1 MAFKNAMRYANNFE
15 DVDGLEGGLEY
26 TQDDP
31 QVLDQIEALEDEVAL
46 SEAEG
51 DLDTAINDSEEGE
64 ALAEQADTEV
74 EDGEAVLAEADAKA
88 AETGEE
94 AVIPVEDI
102 VSSQEALKTLIAATG
117 ESIDNVTF
125 GNREALY
132 NDSRATFVQNLEGLR
147 EIGKK
152 IKEGLKKI
160 WEKIKKA
167 FKWVVEKIK
176 KILPTKLNRLR
187 WLLNTIR
194 DYSVGTIDNGKL
206 TKAAKEF
213 EKDNKD
219 RFAAVAAG
227 IGVNLGEATG
237 YADGL
242 KKCLDAA
249 GKLVDKAVAINENDG
264 RWVAMFDE
272 LKIPFKITNYMA
284 KKTEEGKQKLADS
297 ITDLKVKSII
307 PIGTSFKGTTAKL
320 TYKVVYDAEDGETEV
335 KIMSTTE
342 DFDPSTFTGI
352 VFSKENALKGISA
365 VINNSDILTKQ
376 SARLDEK
383 IEKFAKKTAE
393 DEVSGKF
400 KQWRAKGK
408 IEKAVRKMIMDSI
421 SMVTSFDSS
430 VLGYALVYGRATLN
444 ALKDAKK

>member
-46 SEAEG
+46 NEAEG

-64 ALAEQADTEV
+64 ALAERADAEIA
-74 EDGEAVLAEADAKA
+74 DGEAVLAEADAKA
-88 AETGEE
+88 EGTGEE

-117 ESIDNVTF
+117 ETIDNVTF

-176 KILPTKLNRLR
+176 KVLPTKLNRLR

-194 DYSVGTIDNGKL
+194 DYSIGTIDSTKL
-206 TKAAKEF
+206 AKAAKEF

-219 RFAAVAAG
+219 RYAAVADF
-227 IGVNLGEATG
+227 IGVNLQEATVTATG
-237 YADGL
+237 I
-242 KKCLDAA
+242 KKFLEAA
-249 GKLVDKAVAINENDG
+249 YKIIDNAIVVNENNG
-264 RWVAMFDE
+264 KWVGMFDNLPDISNIMGNVINMAKAE
-272 LKIPFKITNYMA
+272 LK
-284 KKTEEGKQKLADS
+284 DS
-297 ITDLKVKSII
+297 ITDLNVKNII
-307 PIGTSFKGTTAKL
+307 PVACVAKGTSVKTTF
-320 TYKVVYDAEDGETEV
+320 KVVHEIEGETEV
-335 KIMSTTE
+335 KMLSAVTDI
-342 DFDPSTFTGI
+342 DPSTFTGV
-352 VFSKENALKGISA
+352 VFSKENALKGLSA
-365 VINNSDILTKQ
+365 IINNSDVLTKY
-376 SARLDEK
+376 STKLDEK
-383 IEKFAKKTAE
+383 IEKFAKKAAE

-408 IEKAVRKMIMDSI
+408 IEKAVRKMVMDSV
-421 SMVTSFDSS
+421 SVVSSFDSS
-430 VLGYALVYGRATLN
+430 VLNYALVYGRATLN
-444 ALKDAKK
+444 ALKDSKK

>member
-46 SEAEG
+46 NEAEG
-51 DLDTAINDSEEGE
+51 DLDTAISDSEEGE
-64 ALAEQADTEV
+64 ALAEQADAEV

-117 ESIDNVTF
+117 ETIDNVTF

-167 FKWVVEKIK
+167 FKWIVEKIK
-176 KILPTKLNRLR
+176 KVLPTKLNRLR

-194 DYSVGTIDNGKL
+194 DYSVGTLNNEKL
-206 TKAAKEF
+206 KKAAQDF
-213 EKDNKD
+213 EKNNKD
-219 RFAAVAAG
+219 RFAAVAQLIGPNLEVVSKYAILTKSNIEAG
-227 IGVNLGEATG
+227 IKLLSEASVKE
-237 YADGL
+237 Y
-242 KKCLDAA
+242 
-249 GKLVDKAVAINENDG
+249 
-264 RWVAMFDE
+264 
-272 LKIPFKITNYMA
+272 
-284 KKTEEGKQKLADS
+284 EEGKWNVLFQQYPVFTAYTDAVTKVGKDALGDS
-297 ITDLKVKSII
+297 ISDLNVKNII
-307 PIGTSFKGTTAKL
+307 PIAESAKGTTVK
-320 TYKVVYDAEDGETEV
+320 TTFKVIYLVDGNEET
-335 KIMSTTE
+335 KIMTATADIDS
-342 DFDPSTFTGI
+342 STFTGI
-352 VFSKENALKGISA
+352 VFSKENALKGLSA
-365 VINNSDILTKQ
+365 IINNSDILIKLGT
-376 SARLDEK
+376 RLDDA

-400 KQWRAKGK
+400 KQWRTKGK
-408 IEKAVRKMIMDSI
+408 IEQAARKAVMSTLAVI
-421 SMVTSFDSS
+421 TSFDSS
-430 VLGYALVYGRATLN
+430 ILGYGLTYGKATLN
-444 ALKDAKK
+444 ALKDSKKS

>member
-1 MAFKNAMRYANNFE
+1 MAFKHAMRYANNFE

-46 SEAEG
+46 NEAEG

-117 ESIDNVTF
+117 ETIDNVTF

-176 KILPTKLNRLR
+176 KVLPTKLNRLR
-187 WLLNTIR
+187 WLVNTIR
-194 DYSVGTIDNGKL
+194 DYSVGTIDNNKL
-206 TKAAKEF
+206 VKAAKEF

-219 RFAAVAAG
+219 RFAAAAAVLG
-227 IGVNLGEATG
+227 PNLEDVSKLGGEM
-237 YADGL
+237 
-242 KKCLDAA
+242 KKNLEMAF
-249 GKLVDKAVAINENDG
+249 KIVDRAIAVNENDG
-264 RWVAMFDE
+264 KWAAMFDP
-272 LKIPFKITNYMA
+272 LLSIAVRTARATKNA
-284 KKTEEGKQKLADS
+284 KEQLADS
-297 ITDLKVKSII
+297 ITDLKVKNIML
-307 PIGTSFKGTTAKL
+307 IGISFKGTTVKS
-320 TYKVVYDAEDGETEV
+320 TFKVVYEVEDGDTEV
-335 KIMSTTE
+335 KIMSATAEADTTE
-342 DFDPSTFTGI
+342 FAGI
-352 VFSKENALKGISA
+352 VFSKENALKGLSA
-365 VINNSDILTKQ
+365 VINNSDVLTKY
-376 SARLDEK
+376 STRLDEK
-383 IEKFAKKTAE
+383 IEKFAKKAAE

-408 IEKAVRKMIMDSI
+408 IEKAIRKLVMDSI
-421 SMVTSFDSS
+421 STITSFDSS
-430 VLGYALVYGRATLN
+430 VLGYALTYGKATLN

>member
-117 ESIDNVTF
+117 ETIDNVTF

-167 FKWVVEKIK
+167 FKWIVEKIK
-176 KILPTKLNRLR
+176 KVLPTKLNRLR

-194 DYSVGTIDNGKL
+194 EYSIGTIDSNKL

-219 RFAAVAAG
+219 RFAAAAAVLG
-227 IGVNLGEATG
+227 PNLEDVSKLGGEM
-237 YADGL
+237 
-242 KKCLDAA
+242 KKNLEMAF
-249 GKLVDKAVAINENDG
+249 KIVDRAIAVNENDG
-264 RWVAMFDE
+264 KWAAMFDP
-272 LKIPFKITNYMA
+272 LLSIAVRTARATKN
-284 KKTEEGKQKLADS
+284 GKDALADS
-297 ITDLKVKSII
+297 ITDLNVKNIML
-307 PIGTSFKGTTAKL
+307 IGISFKGTTIKN
-320 TYKVVYDAEDGETEV
+320 TFKVVYEVEDGDTEV
-335 KIMSTTE
+335 KIMSSTVDADSS
-342 DFDPSTFTGI
+342 DFAGI
-352 VFSKENALKGISA
+352 VFSKENALKGLSA
-365 VINNSDILTKQ
+365 VINNSDVLTKY
-376 SARLDEK
+376 STRLDEK
-383 IEKFAKKTAE
+383 IEKFAKKAAE

-408 IEKAVRKMIMDSI
+408 IEKAIRKLVMDSI
-421 SMVTSFDSS
+421 STITSFDSS
-430 VLGYALVYGRATLN
+430 VLGYALTYGKATLN

>member
-117 ESIDNVTF
+117 ETVDNVTF

-176 KILPTKLNRLR
+176 KVLPTKLNRLR

-194 DYSVGTIDNGKL
+194 EYSIGTIDSNKL
-206 TKAAKEF
+206 TKAAKEV

-219 RFAAVAAG
+219 RFAAAAAVLG
-227 IGVNLGEATG
+227 PNLEDVSKLGGEM
-237 YADGL
+237 
-242 KKCLDAA
+242 KKNLEMAFKIVDRAA
-249 GKLVDKAVAINENDG
+249 AVNENDG
-264 RWVAMFDE
+264 KWAAMFDP
-272 LKIPFKITNYMA
+272 LLSIAVRTARATKN
-284 KKTEEGKQKLADS
+284 GKDVLADS
-297 ITDLKVKSII
+297 ITDLNVKNIML
-307 PIGTSFKGTTAKL
+307 IGISFKGTTIKN
-320 TYKVVYDAEDGETEV
+320 TFKVVYEVEDGDTEV
-335 KIMSTTE
+335 KIMSSTVDADSS
-342 DFDPSTFTGI
+342 DFAGI
-352 VFSKENALKGISA
+352 VFSKENALKGLSA
-365 VINNSDILTKQ
+365 VINNSDVLTKY
-376 SARLDEK
+376 STRLDEK
-383 IEKFAKKTAE
+383 IEKFAKKAAE

-408 IEKAVRKMIMDSI
+408 IEKAIRKLVMDSI
-421 SMVTSFDSS
+421 STITSFDSS
-430 VLGYALVYGRATLN
+430 VLGYALTYGKATLN

>member
-117 ESIDNVTF
+117 ETIDNVTF

-167 FKWVVEKIK
+167 FKWIVEKIK
-176 KILPTKLNRLR
+176 KVLPTKLNRLR
-187 WLLNTIR
+187 WLLNAIR
-194 DYSVGTIDNGKL
+194 EYSVGTLNNDKVK
-206 TKAAKEF
+206 KAAQEF
-213 EKDNKD
+213 EKNNKD
-219 RFAAVAAG
+219 RFAAVASLVG
-227 IGVNLGEATG
+227 PNF
-237 YADGL
+237 ADAE
-242 KKCLDAA
+242 KYVTAA
-249 GKLVDKAVAINENDG
+249 KASLNSVIKLVDNLKNAGESDDG
-264 RWVAMFDE
+264 RWVVSFTDLPDISVVVKEAKDE
-272 LKIPFKITNYMA
+272 ATKIL
-284 KKTEEGKQKLADS
+284 GDS
-297 ITDLKVKSII
+297 IAGLDVDKII
-307 PIGTSFKGTTAKL
+307 PIMATAKGTTVKY
-320 TYKVVYDAEDGETEV
+320 TYKVIHKVEDKQEV
-335 KIMSTTE
+335 AILTGVKDVAS
-342 DFDPSTFTGI
+342 DTFTGI
-352 VFSKENALKGISA
+352 SFSKETALKGLSA
-365 VINNSDILTKQ
+365 IYNGAEILAKMGTQIDQKVEQ
-376 SARLDEK
+376 
-383 IEKFAKKTAE
+383 FAKKTAE
-393 DEVSGKF
+393 DEASGKF

-408 IEKAVRKMIMDSI
+408 IEKAARKTIMSTLSLITTIDGSI
-421 SMVTSFDSS
+421 
-430 VLGYALVYGRATLN
+430 LGYALVYGKATLS

>member
-102 VSSQEALKTLIAATG
+102 VSSQEALKTLITATG
-117 ESIDNVTF
+117 ETIDNVTF

-176 KILPTKLNRLR
+176 KVLPTKLNRLR

-194 DYSVGTIDNGKL
+194 EYSIGTIDSNKL

-219 RFAAVAAG
+219 RFAAAAAVLG
-227 IGVNLGEATG
+227 PNLEDVSKLGGEM
-237 YADGL
+237 
-242 KKCLDAA
+242 KKNLEMAF
-249 GKLVDKAVAINENDG
+249 KIVDRAIAVSENDG
-264 RWVAMFDE
+264 KWAAMFDP
-272 LKIPFKITNYMA
+272 LLPIAVRTARATKN
-284 KKTEEGKQKLADS
+284 GKDALADS
-297 ITDLKVKSII
+297 ITDLNVKNIML
-307 PIGTSFKGTTAKL
+307 IGISFKGTTIKN
-320 TYKVVYDAEDGETEV
+320 TFKVVYEVEDGDTEV
-335 KIMSTTE
+335 KIMSSTVDADSS
-342 DFDPSTFTGI
+342 DFAGI
-352 VFSKENALKGISA
+352 VFSKENALKGLSA
-365 VINNSDILTKQ
+365 VINNSDVLTKY
-376 SARLDEK
+376 STRLDEK
-383 IEKFAKKTAE
+383 IEKFAKKAAE

-408 IEKAVRKMIMDSI
+408 IEKAIRKLVMDSI
-421 SMVTSFDSS
+421 STITSFDSS
-430 VLGYALVYGRATLN
+430 VLGYALTYGKATLN

>member
-117 ESIDNVTF
+117 ETIDSVTF

-167 FKWVVEKIK
+167 FKWIVEKIK
-176 KILPTKLNRLR
+176 KVLPTKLNRLR

-194 DYSVGTIDNGKL
+194 EYSIGTIDSNKL
-206 TKAAKEF
+206 TKAAIEF

-219 RFAAVAAG
+219 RFAAAAA
-227 IGVNLGEATG
+227 VLGPN
-237 YADGL
+237 
-242 KKCLDAA
+242 
-249 GKLVDKAVAINENDG
+249 LVDVS
-264 RWVAMFDE
+264 
-272 LKIPFKITNYMA
+272 
-284 KKTEEGKQKLADS
+284 KL
-297 ITDLKVKSII
+297 
-307 PIGTSFKGTTAKL
+307 G
-320 TYKVVYDAEDGETEV
+320 GE
-335 KIMSTTE
+335 M
-342 DFDPSTFTGI
+342 
-352 VFSKENALKGISA
+352 
-365 VINNSDILTKQ
+365 
-376 SARLDEK
+376 
-383 IEKFAKKTAE
+383 
-393 DEVSGKF
+393 
-400 KQWRAKGK
+400 
-408 IEKAVRKMIMDSI
+408 
-421 SMVTSFDSS
+421 
-430 VLGYALVYGRATLN
+430 
-444 ALKDAKK
+444 

>member
-117 ESIDNVTF
+117 ETIDNVTF

-176 KILPTKLNRLR
+176 KVLPTKLNRLR

-194 DYSVGTIDNGKL
+194 EYSIGTIDSNKL

-219 RFAAVAAG
+219 RFAAAAAVLG
-227 IGVNLGEATG
+227 PNLEDVSKLGGEM
-237 YADGL
+237 
-242 KKCLDAA
+242 KKNLEMAFKIIDRAI
-249 GKLVDKAVAINENDG
+249 AVNENDG
-264 RWVAMFDE
+264 KWAAMFDP
-272 LKIPFKITNYMA
+272 LLSIAVRTARATNN
-284 KKTEEGKQKLADS
+284 GKDALADS
-297 ITDLKVKSII
+297 ITDLNVKNIML
-307 PIGTSFKGTTAKL
+307 IGISFKGTTIKN
-320 TYKVVYDAEDGETEV
+320 TFKVVYEVEDGDTEV
-335 KIMSTTE
+335 KIMSSTVDADSS
-342 DFDPSTFTGI
+342 DFAGI
-352 VFSKENALKGISA
+352 VFSKENALKGLSA
-365 VINNSDILTKQ
+365 VINNSDVLTKY
-376 SARLDEK
+376 STRLDEK
-383 IEKFAKKTAE
+383 IEKFAKKAAE

-408 IEKAVRKMIMDSI
+408 IEKAIRKLVMDSI
-421 SMVTSFDSS
+421 SIITSFDSS
-430 VLGYALVYGRATLN
+430 VLGYALTYGKATLN

>member
-64 ALAEQADTEV
+64 ALAEQADTEIA
-74 EDGEAVLAEADAKA
+74 DGEAVLAEADAKA

-117 ESIDNVTF
+117 ETIDNVTF

-167 FKWVVEKIK
+167 FKWKV
-176 KILPTKLNRLR
+176 LPTKLNRLR
-187 WLLNTIR
+187 WLLNAIR
-194 DYSVGTIDNGKL
+194 EYSVGTLNNDKV

-213 EKDNKD
+213 EKNNKD
-219 RFAAVAAG
+219 RFAAVASLVGPNFADAEKYVTAAKASLNSVIKLIDNLKNAG
-227 IGVNLGEATG
+227 ES
-237 YADGL
+237 D
-242 KKCLDAA
+242 
-249 GKLVDKAVAINENDG
+249 DG
-264 RWVAMFDE
+264 RWVVSFTDLPDISVVVKEAKDE
-272 LKIPFKITNYMA
+272 ATKIL
-284 KKTEEGKQKLADS
+284 GDS
-297 ITDLKVKSII
+297 IAGLDVDKII
-307 PIGTSFKGTTAKL
+307 PIMATAKGTTVKY
-320 TYKVVYDAEDGETEV
+320 TYKVIHKVEDKQEV
-335 KIMSTTE
+335 AILTGVKDVAS
-342 DFDPSTFTGI
+342 DTFTGI
-352 VFSKENALKGISA
+352 SFSKETALKGLSA
-365 VINNSDILTKQ
+365 IYNGAEILAKMGTQIDQKVEQ
-376 SARLDEK
+376 
-383 IEKFAKKTAE
+383 FAKKTAE
-393 DEVSGKF
+393 DEASGKF

-408 IEKAVRKMIMDSI
+408 IEKAARKTIMSTLSLITTIDGSI
-421 SMVTSFDSS
+421 
-430 VLGYALVYGRATLN
+430 LGYALVYGKATLS